1 MSLARN
7 IGDLPN
13 GDDAPVFACRAWV
26 NFNGTGTIA
35 IRDSGNVTSITDN
48 GVGDTTVTYTTAM
61 PDANYVICVEA
72 MPDNSGSNGFGYGLM
87 SSGTSSVTNIQSSSF
102 RFKVAWL
109 GSQVAAAGDLA
120 FVSVAIFR

>member
-13 GDDAPVFACRAWV
+13 GDDAPVFACRAWI

-48 GVGDTTVTYTTAM
+48 GTGDYTVTYTTAM
-61 PDANYVICVEA
+61 PDANYCVTTSTGG
-72 MPDNSGSNGFGYGLM
+72 NVLGVSGHAPANGHTLATGSM
-87 SSGTSSVTNIQSSSF
+87 RVTCGTTSANVDPSFVHFSVF
-102 RFKVAWL
+102 R
-109 GSQVAAAGDLA
+109 
-120 FVSVAIFR
+120 